1 MEAFASLT
9 RALHRPAPARAVPLM
24 EPAPRQRRQIAPERG
39 AVAEAAPRIL
49 APNHPVPAAPLM
61 ALAPSRLRLTAPVL
75 GAVAANAPRTSAPS
89 PPAPAAPLMALAPS
103 RLRLTAP
110 ALGAVAALARR
121 TSAPNPR
128 ARAVVAAGVTTQPK
142 RPATTMNGTALH
154 ALSRRALARAATALI
169 ARMFKPPTAAGC
181 SPHLKI
187 AHNFPVYSPRHPAR
201 AVSLAAHHAKRY
213 HLAIA

>member
-49 APNHPVPAAPLM
+49 APNHPV
-61 ALAPSRLRLTAPVL
+61 
-75 GAVAANAPRTSAPS
+75 
-89 PPAPAAPLMALAPS
+89 PAAPLMALAPS